1 VTKKRSLDRT
11 LGSSVPAVLLG
22 PAKQAGWKVESYPK
36 SLGFY
41 KMSSV
46 IAEPMFTHLVSPLEH
61 FARGVGAAMFLA
73 CILVQG
79 LQAAIAHDCTCS
91 IVKWWSVWSVWV
103 GGVGCCCRAWAST
116 P

>member
-1 VTKKRSLDRT
+1 M
-11 LGSSVPAVLLG
+11 PAVLLG

-61 FARGVGAAMFLA
+61 FARGVGAAIRLA
-73 CILVQG
+73 CILVKC
-79 LQAAIAHDCTCS
+79 LQADRALTC
-91 IVKWWSVWSVWV
+91 
-103 GGVGCCCRAWAST
+103 
-116 P
+116 